1 MIVFQVQLTYGAMG
15 SPQHCSF
22 SELNHRV
29 SGTELKPGE
38 EHVGLRKEGARISGR
53 RGSGLG
59 TGILKGEAY
68 ICSQPLGY
76 CQKLLPDSICHNQRC
91 QC

>member
-59 TGILKGEAY
+59 TGILKGEEWGWRLNQLPMANNLTNHAY
-68 ICSQPLGY
+68 LMSP
-76 CQKLLPDSICHNQRC
+76 P
-91 QC
+91 